1 MTEADSK
8 TRMALEPGSKSPTNP
23 TTDLKKGMWHPHV
36 YRTPPKSPTPFS
48 IDDILKR
55 GGPVAGAALKNAH
68 EVAEEW
74 LRVWQY
80 INNAMQHQKMLQ
92 QQSEVESGRDST
104 ESCTPGANSNSGSSG
119 SDEDRGDETQQPLNL
134 SLATTN
140 HTSTKQGFDKYEF
153 NMNSTSHKTG
163 MNNVDFR
170 LNCCKKN
177 ETGQDICFIQKEFCS
192 IIIQTD

>member
-1 MTEADSK
+1 
-8 TRMALEPGSKSPTNP
+8 
-23 TTDLKKGMWHPHV
+23 
-36 YRTPPKSPTPFS
+36 
-48 IDDILKR
+48 
-55 GGPVAGAALKNAH
+55 
-68 EVAEEW
+68 
-74 LRVWQY
+74 
-80 INNAMQHQKMLQ
+80 MQHQKILQ

-119 SDEDRGDETQQPLNL
+119 SDEDRVDETQQPLNL

-163 MNNVDFR
+163 MNDIDFH

-177 ETGQDICFIQKEFCS
+177 ETG
-192 IIIQTD
+192 

>member
-8 TRMALEPGSKSPTNP
+8 TRMALEPGSKSPTNT

-80 INNAMQHQKMLQ
+80 INNAMQHQKMLQQ

-163 MNNVDFR
+163 MNDGDFQ

-177 ETGQDICFIQKEFCS
+177 ETGQGI
-192 IIIQTD
+192 